1 MHGPCRSYVRPSRA
15 CESRA
20 HVLSARR
27 VLPHESRAAYM
38 SVRLPLVLT
47 LGDVQVVVQE
57 GYTVTYFPEGKP
69 IWAPH
74 EDCGTGDQAATAAD
88 LGYADVVSMNREHDV
103 VHTLLAS
110 WLGLRE
116 GSPTLRGLATEQPWP
131 HAWGE
136 EGGVLAVQR
145 LTQVRGSGLGA
156 GAQPDAGEVARTAGK
171 VAWSS

>member
-1 MHGPCRSYVRPSRA
+1 
-15 CESRA
+15 
-20 HVLSARR
+20 
-27 VLPHESRAAYM
+27 M

-131 HAWGE
+131 HAWVE
-136 EGGVLAVQR
+136 EAAVLAIQR
-145 LTQVRGSGLGA
+145 LTQVLGIDLVAVAQAYA
-156 GAQPDAGEVARTAGK
+156 GDAARTAGK